1 MRIPVSSYLV
11 LLLLSPPSVGAKLG
25 MNARELGH
33 KHKDEDAGPQE
44 DAAALD
50 NNEDSDNKGKH
61 KRNKHNKHQKDQDG
75 NNDEDST
82 AAASTNTTKKHHDA
96 SPMQFEQSNVS
107 SEPPPMD
114 CGTFLIQDTEAVT
127 IFDDKVTIDPA
138 DSEAAD
144 ISDITCTE
152 LPEMDG
158 TVEEYCF
165 DLGGK
170 DVAYWVQ
177 GKCNRGTGTTKVKFA
192 PMPFE
197 EDGELLFA
205 CGGSPRAV
213 PSVSCGRCRNTSK
226 DAQGD
231 CEFGFRAMARF
242 GIITIP
248 AMAKGKCTLTCKMP
262 TTDE

>member
-1 MRIPVSSYLV
+1 M
-11 LLLLSPPSVGAKLG
+11 LLLSPPSVGAKLG
-25 MNARELGH
+25 MNTRELGH
-33 KHKDEDAGPQE
+33 HGHKDDAGSQE

-50 NNEDSDNKGKH
+50 NNEDSDHNGKH

-75 NNDEDST
+75 NDEDST
-82 AAASTNTTKKHHDA
+82 AAASTNTTKKQKGGT
-96 SPMQFEQSNVS
+96 PMQFQQANVAS
-107 SEPPPMD
+107 GPPPID

-138 DSEAAD
+138 DSQAAD
-144 ISDITCTE
+144 ISDITCSEMNE
-152 LPEMDG
+152 LDG
-158 TVEEYCF
+158 SVEEFCL
-165 DLGGK
+165 DLGGE

-177 GKCNRGTGTTKVKFA
+177 GKCDRGTGVTKVKFS

-197 EDGELLFA
+197 EAGELLFA

-213 PSVSCGRCRNTSK
+213 PSVNCGKCKNTDK

-242 GIITIP
+242 GIISIP
-248 AMAKGKCTLTCKMP
+248 AMARGKCTLTCKMP